1 MTKEKSKPFSNPK
14 SKSKSSS
21 LKRSLKILMGGEEN
35 TGAGAGAGAGEGKPE
50 PSKSSSL
57 FSFLGK
63 FKTEKPEMPKD
74 FKASNGADMDADADA
89 DKGITFK
96 SNKLLSVLSPSEAA
110 SVSSGSGSGDT
121 ESSPST
127 WWFIFRVIIVFL
139 IVIVFSLNLTGYLEY
154 TVDWFKQ
161 QIELYIT
168 PLLVSI
174 GFIKPTPSV
183 VSRDALP
190 GKFSNTGTNTMNQL
204 EQNVGTNPITTTPP
218 TTTSPTAS
226 TPMPSSTMPRPD
238 PSLNPIPIQPNQRKT
253 PLQNQGESAR
263 PPGSAP
269 ASYEEQSSRE
279 KEKEESVKKALEYA
293 LKNQHPVAD
302 DATSN
307 TQIPRAKSGYCYIGE
322 DRGFRSCIEVS
333 QDMKCMSGDIFP
345 TMDVCVNPRLRV

>member
-1 MTKEKSKPFSNPK
+1 MTKEKSKPK
-14 SKSKSSS
+14 HKSKSSS

-35 TGAGAGAGAGEGKPE
+35 AGAGANKPE
-50 PSKSSSL
+50 SAKSTSL
-57 FSFLGK
+57 FSFLDK
-63 FKTEKPEMPKD
+63 FKSEKPEMPKD
-74 FKASNGADMDADADA
+74 YKASNGADMDTDADADA

-110 SVSSGSGSGDT
+110 SVSSGSSDS
-121 ESSPST
+121 ESSPSI
-127 WWFIFRVIIVFL
+127 WWFVFRVIIVFL
-139 IVIVFSLNLTGYLEY
+139 IVIVFALNLTGYLEI
-154 TVDWFKQ
+154 TVEWFKQ

-174 GFIKPTPSV
+174 GIVKPTPSI

-190 GKFSNTGTNTMNQL
+190 GKDSNTGTNTVNQL
-204 EQNVGTNPITTTPP
+204 EQNVGTNPVTTTPP

-226 TPMPSSTMPRPD
+226 TPTSTMPYGD
-238 PSLNPIPIQPNQRKT
+238 PSLKPIPIQPNQRKT

-263 PPGSAP
+263 PPSSAP
-269 ASYEEQSSRE
+269 ASYKEESSRE

-322 DRGFRSCIEVS
+322 DRGFRSCIDVS